1 MPNANSSMFTRII
14 ESAYRFVFARRFMY
28 PLNKKIYKLALRG
41 IGVMNYETPRIS
53 GEASFLKNIFARTGG
68 KPLVLDVGANVGD
81 YAVSVKSHYPQ
92 ARLYAFEPHP
102 LTFQKLAGKAA
113 QYGFTAVQ
121 QACSAETGTTKF
133 YDYAHNT
140 GSQHASLYKD
150 VFEQIYQDS
159 VVEYDVS
166 LTSLDHFFQ
175 STPGLERINLLKI
188 DTEGNEMRVL
198 QGAEGAI
205 RAGKIDVIYFEFNQM
220 NVISRTFFKDI
231 YDLLRGYEFYRL
243 LPQSLVPMGSYDPV
257 FFEIFVLQNVVAI
270 RKEVSQQ
277 YVY

>member
-1 MPNANSSMFTRII
+1 MTGSSSAFTRMF
-14 ESAYRFVFARRFMY
+14 ESVYRFVFVRKFMY
-28 PLNKKIYKLALRG
+28 PLNKKLYKLALRG

-53 GEASFLKNIFARTGG
+53 GEAAFMKKIFARTGD
-68 KPLVLDVGANVGD
+68 KPTVVDVGANVGD
-81 YAVSVKSHYPQ
+81 YAAAVKEHYPQ

-102 LTFQKLAGKAA
+102 LTFQKLASRAA
-113 QYGFTAVQ
+113 QYGFVAVQ
-121 QACSAETGTTKF
+121 QACSEENGTTKF
-133 YDYAHNT
+133 YDYARNT

-150 VFEQIYQDS
+150 IFEQIYQDS

-166 LTSLDHFFQ
+166 ITSLDHFRAA
-175 STPGLERINLLKI
+175 TPALDRINLLKI

-198 QGAEGAI
+198 QGAEKTI
-205 RAGKIDVIYFEFNQM
+205 RAGGIDVIYFEFNQM

-231 YDLLRGYEFYRL
+231 YNLLKEYEFYRL
-243 LPQSLVPMGSYDPV
+243 FPDSLIPMGSYDPV

-270 RKEVSQQ
+270 RKEVRQQ